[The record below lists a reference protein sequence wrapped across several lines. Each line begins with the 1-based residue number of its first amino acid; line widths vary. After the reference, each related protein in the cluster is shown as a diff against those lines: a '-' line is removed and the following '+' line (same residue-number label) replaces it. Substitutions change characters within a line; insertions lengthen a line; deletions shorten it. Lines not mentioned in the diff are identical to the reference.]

1 MLLVLFFGK
10 EINGSK
16 AWFNF
21 GMFSIQPS
29 EFMKIS
35 LILYLT
41 KVTSSTLLNNNKQ
54 HILLLF
60 KIILIFLIP
69 AILTF
74 LEPDTGAV
82 IIYFFTTLGIILF
95 SKIKK
100 KYIIILS
107 IICLTLLSL
116 MYIIF
121 LKKPE
126 IIINIFGPK
135 FYYRID
141 RITNFHNGGGMQI
154 DNALITIG
162 NAKMVNTPTKAI
174 NLYFP
179 EAITDFIF
187 TLTINSFGIISAIII
202 LMSYLFL
209 DILIIHNIFS
219 IKNYECKLIT
229 SSFLFMFL
237 YHQIQNILM
246 NLGILPIIGIPL
258 PFLSYGGSSLLLFFI
273 SLALILKLSLEKEKY
288 SYRVFYR

>member
-1 MLLVLFFGK
+1 
-10 EINGSK
+10 
-16 AWFNF
+16 
-21 GMFSIQPS
+21 
-29 EFMKIS
+29 MKIS

-82 IIYFFTTLGIILF
+82 IIYFFITLGIILF

-116 MYIIF
+116 MYITF